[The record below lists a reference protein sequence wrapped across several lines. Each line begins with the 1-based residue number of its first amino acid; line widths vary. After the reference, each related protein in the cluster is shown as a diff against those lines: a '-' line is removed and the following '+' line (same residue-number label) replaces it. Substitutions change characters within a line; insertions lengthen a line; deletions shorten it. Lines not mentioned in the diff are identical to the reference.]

1 MPAAAAHNI
10 LGKAGGFDKDME
22 KTRNKMLNIENAVNT
37 VVFKGFPVSGKVGI
51 CDNLGGFGTSFWEV
65 LGCLGE
71 HFGGLGGS
79 WRQVEI

>member
-1 MPAAAAHNI
+1 M
-10 LGKAGGFDKDME
+10 LGCSE
-22 KTRNKMLNIENAVNT
+22 HIINS

-65 LGCLGE
+65 LGCLGK

-79 WRQVEI
+79 WEQVGLLIDFGNLPGTTQIETIRSS